1 MTTWTDLGYRT
12 QRALAVV
19 VDGGTPDAGIR
30 AELRTLEAAGLVRR
44 DRDVGTYRATDLG
57 LAVYHQRPR
66 EAS

>member
-30 AELRTLEAAGLVRR
+30 AELRTLTLLGLLRR
-44 DRDVGTYRATDLG
+44 DRDDGSYRATDRG
-57 LAVYHQRPR
+57 AARSH
-66 EAS
+66 